1 MKVLLKQEWKVHND
15 LWNGMLKLENLYH
28 EFFMVKRV
36 KLYDKQRNKSVIYEA
51 IDNKI
56 VITDLVKAQQQL
68 ALHK

>member
-36 KLYDKQRNKSVIYEA
+36 KLYDKQTNKSVIYEA

>member
-1 MKVLLKQEWKVHND
+1 MKVLLKQEWTVHND

-28 EFFMVKRV
+28 EFFMAKKV

-51 IDNKI
+51 RDNKI
-56 VITDLVKAQQQL
+56 VITDLLQVKQQH